1 MSQAIKIVTDSS
13 VLLTPNEIKE
23 NSLTIVPLSVEV
35 GGKNYVDG
43 ENITRAELVEALKNG
58 QIPKTSQPALG
69 QFVDTFDKLGADG
82 SEVIAILLSDVL
94 SGTFDTA
101 QKAAEMTD
109 TKVTVINS
117 KSTDRGLA
125 FQVLAAAQDVRDGKN
140 IAEIKEHCAE
150 IYSRTSIEVLID
162 SLDCIVAGGRI
173 SKMTGLIAKLANIK
187 VVVELHDKT
196 LDVVSKGRSSK
207 SLIRFVEKIA
217 DLHKSENNP
226 IQALALPN
234 VAADQ
239 SMLDKVKQ
247 ILIGD
252 RPDTPFIADL
262 TSPIIMTHTGLKA
275 IGVIT
280 LASKPR
286 EQF

>member
-262 TSPIIMTHTGLKA
+262 TSPIIITHTGLKA